1 MRILAI
7 GAHPDDLEVLCGG
20 TLDRCKERGDEIY
33 IAIATNGNVGT
44 GDSSVTCE
52 QIAAIRYAEAKASA
66 AILGAHLIWMNFDD
80 EFLTDNR
87 ETRERFIDAIREARP
102 DVMIIHSEKDYHPD
116 HRLAGSIARDARI
129 PASVPLVTTAHPPT
143 AIPTVF
149 VMDTLLGQNFEPE
162 FYVDIT
168 GVIETKKKML
178 KSHVSQ
184 AFWIKHVFGA
194 EFTESMLV
202 QGRFRGA
209 QACTQYAEG
218 FQLLHDWPYTGDGKL
233 LP

>member
-7 GAHPDDLEVLCGG
+7 GAHPDDLEVLCSG
-20 TLDRCKERGDEIY
+20 TLVLCKERGDEIY

-44 GDSSVTCE
+44 GDSSVSRQE
-52 QIAAIRYAEAKASA
+52 IAATRYAEAKASA
-66 AILGAHLIWMNFDD
+66 AIIDAHLIWMDFDD

-87 ETRERFIDAIREARP
+87 QTRERFIDAIREAQP
-102 DVMIIHSEKDYHPD
+102 DVMIIHSENDYHPD

-129 PASVPLVTTAHPPT
+129 PASVPLVTTAYPPT
-143 AIPTVF
+143 KIPTVF
-149 VMDTLLGQNFEPE
+149 LMDTLLGQNFEPE

-168 GVIETKKKML
+168 RVIETKKKML
-178 KSHVSQ
+178 ESHVSQ
-184 AFWIKHVFGA
+184 AFWIKHIFGA
-194 EFTESMLV
+194 EFSDNMLV

-209 QACTQYAEG
+209 QACMKYAEA
-218 FQLLHDWPYTGDGKL
+218 FQLLHDWPFTGDGKL